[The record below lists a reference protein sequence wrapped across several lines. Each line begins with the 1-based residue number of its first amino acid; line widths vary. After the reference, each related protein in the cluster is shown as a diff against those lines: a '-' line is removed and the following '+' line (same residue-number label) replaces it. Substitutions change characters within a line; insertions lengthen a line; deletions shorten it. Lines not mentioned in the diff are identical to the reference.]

1 MLTLTQ
7 AQEFMLQMLPFF
19 NHENE
24 FLLDNLYVFSSQ
36 LPRINLL
43 NTPTFTTHNSS
54 FFASTHNVIFREIWD
69 FDLSK

>member
-1 MLTLTQ
+1 
-7 AQEFMLQMLPFF
+7 MLPFF

-24 FLLDNLYVFSSQ
+24 FLLDYLYVFSSQ

-43 NTPTFTTHNSS
+43 NTPTTGNPS

-69 FDLSK
+69 FDLLK